1 MPWTPDPALPMKERR
16 HPFRWL
22 LTLLFALALP
32 MSASAAPPPAPAAS
46 AAAAPVPVHPQ
57 VELKTSM
64 GDIVIELFP
73 DKAPKTVANFL
84 QYVKNGFYA
93 GTVFHRAIPG
103 FLVQGGLY
111 TRELRPKRTL
121 PPIPDEANNGLSNLR
136 GTVAAARGP
145 DPDSATAQFFVNVVD
160 NPRLDYVGNQSGMT
174 WGYAVFGKVV
184 KGMDVVDKIDN
195 LPTGP
200 QGPFI
205 GDVPRPLVVIEGAK
219 LIGEAAHPVEEPV
232 SPVTGQVPAATP
244 APKKKPDAKH

>member
-1 MPWTPDPALPMKERR
+1 MTRKFHSLRLLLPAL
-16 HPFRWL
+16 L
-22 LTLLFALALP
+22 ALAAFTLQ
-32 MSASAAPPPAPAAS
+32 AAPPAPAS
-46 AAAAPVPVHPQ
+46 TTAAPATANAHPQ
-57 VELKTSM
+57 VELKTSL

-84 QYVKNGFYA
+84 QYVKDGFYD
-93 GTVFHRAIPG
+93 GTVFHRVIPG
-103 FLVQGGLY
+103 YLVQGGLY

-174 WGYAVFGKVV
+174 WGYAVFGKIV

-205 GDVPRPLVVIEGAK
+205 GDVPRPLVVIESAK
-219 LIGEAAHPVEEPV
+219 LIGEAAHPTEEPV
-232 SPVTGQVPAATP
+232 SPVTGQAPASAPAA
-244 APKKKPDAKH
+244 KKKPGAKH

>member
-1 MPWTPDPALPMKERR
+1 MPRYP
-16 HPFRWL
+16 
-22 LTLLFALALP
+22 FALVAALLLP
-32 MSASAAPPPAPAAS
+32 VGSVGHAQAAQSAPASAATSAPT
-46 AAAAPVPVHPQ
+46 AAALAHPQ
-57 VELKTSM
+57 VELKTSQ

-84 QYVKNGFYA
+84 AYVKSGFYD
-93 GTVFHRAIPG
+93 GTVFHRVIPG
-103 FLVQGGLY
+103 FLIQGGLY
-111 TRELRPKRTL
+111 TRQLQPKRTL

-145 DPDSATAQFFVNVVD
+145 DPDSATAQFFINVVD

-174 WGYAVFGKVV
+174 WGYAVFAKVV

-205 GDVPRPLVVIEGAK
+205 GDVPRPLVVIEDAK
-219 LIGEAAHPVEEPV
+219 VIGEAAHPVAEPV
-232 SPVTGQVPAATP
+232 SPITGQVPASAP
-244 APKKKPDAKH
+244 AASKQPAAKP

>member
-1 MPWTPDPALPMKERR
+1 
-16 HPFRWL
+16 
-22 LTLLFALALP
+22 
-32 MSASAAPPPAPAAS
+32 
-46 AAAAPVPVHPQ
+46 
-57 VELKTSM
+57 M

-84 QYVKNGFYA
+84 QYVKDGFYA
-93 GTVFHRAIPG
+93 GTVFHRVIPG
-103 FLVQGGLY
+103 YLIQGGLY

-205 GDVPRPLVVIEGAK
+205 GDVPRPLVVIESARV
-219 LIGEAAHPVEEPV
+219 IGEAAHPTAEPV
-232 SPVTGQVPAATP
+232 SPVTGQVPASAP
-244 APKKKPDAKH
+244 ASKKKPTKH

>member
-1 MPWTPDPALPMKERR
+1 MRR
-16 HPFRWL
+16 STRFVAFL
-22 LTLLFALALP
+22 LLVSFAL
-32 MSASAAPPPAPAAS
+32 SASAAPPAPASTAAGSPS
-46 AAAAPVPVHPQ
+46 AAAHPQ
-57 VELKTSM
+57 VKLHTSM

-84 QYVKNGFYA
+84 QYVKDGFYD
-93 GTVFHRAIPG
+93 GTVFHRAIPM

-111 TRELRPKRTL
+111 TRQLTPKRTRA
-121 PPIPDEANNGLSNLR
+121 PIPDEANNGLSNLR

-145 DPDSATAQFFVNVVD
+145 DPDSATAQFFFNIVD

-184 KGMDVVDKIDN
+184 QGMDVVDKLDN

-205 GDVPRPLVVIEGAK
+205 GDVPRPLPVIESAK
-219 LIGEAAHPVEEPV
+219 VIGEAAQPTAEPV
-232 SPVTGQVPAATP
+232 SPTAGQVPFAP
-244 APKKKPDAKH
+244 APKKSKKTAAPATASSRH

>member
-1 MPWTPDPALPMKERR
+1 MTPARYTLRQLLPA
-16 HPFRWL
+16 
-22 LTLLFALALP
+22 LFALAAC
-32 MSASAAPPPAPAAS
+32 SAQAAPPPAPAGS
-46 AAAAPVPVHPQ
+46 AGVTATAAHPQ
-57 VELKTSM
+57 VELKTSQ

-73 DKAPKTVANFL
+73 DHAPKTVANFL
-84 QYVKNGFYA
+84 EYIKDGFYA
-93 GTVFHRAIPG
+93 GTVFHRVIPG
-103 FLVQGGLY
+103 YLIQGGLY

-121 PPIPDEANNGLSNLR
+121 PPIPDEADNSLSNLR

-145 DPDSATAQFFVNVVD
+145 DPDSATSQFFINVVD

-219 LIGEAAHPVEEPV
+219 VIGEATHPTAMPV
-232 SPVTGQVPAATP
+232 SPVTGQVPAS
-244 APKKKPDAKH
+244 APTQKPVKH

>member
-1 MPWTPDPALPMKERR
+1 MTPTRPALRR
-16 HPFRWL
+16 H
-22 LTLLFALALP
+22 LTVSIAPIMFALGLAATRAATP
-32 MSASAAPPPAPAAS
+32 PASASSSANAPAIA
-46 AAAAPVPVHPQ
+46 HPQ

-84 QYVKNGFYA
+84 QYVKSGFYD
-93 GTVFHRAIPG
+93 GTVFHRVIPG
-103 FLVQGGLY
+103 YLVQGGLY

-145 DPDSATAQFFVNVVD
+145 DPDSATAQFFFNVVD

-205 GDVPRPLVVIEGAK
+205 GDVPRPLVVIQSAK
-219 LIGEAAHPVEEPV
+219 VIGEAANPAAEPV
-232 SPVTGQVPAATP
+232 SPVTGQVPAS
-244 APKKKPDAKH
+244 APVSKKKHGANH

>member
-1 MPWTPDPALPMKERR
+1 MIPTR
-16 HPFRWL
+16 HPLRRL
-22 LTLLFALALP
+22 LTVSIAPIALMFGL
-32 MSASAAPPPAPAAS
+32 SATRAAAPPAS
-46 AAAAPVPVHPQ
+46 ASSSANAATPVAHPQ

-84 QYVKNGFYA
+84 QYVKDGFYA
-93 GTVFHRAIPG
+93 GTVFHRVIPG
-103 FLVQGGLY
+103 YLIQGGLY

-205 GDVPRPLVVIEGAK
+205 GDVPRPLVVIESARV
-219 LIGEAAHPVEEPV
+219 IGEAAHPTAEPV
-232 SPVTGQVPAATP
+232 SPVTGQVPASAP
-244 APKKKPDAKH
+244 ASKKKPTKH